1 MTTLSRPEARR
12 FYDWIGSKLDIQAFW
27 EDRATAELIDHLDL
41 ASAHSVFEFGCGTG
55 RFAESLLARHLSRT
69 ATYHAIDISPVM
81 VALARRRLE
90 QFGSRANVRMTDGRP
105 SIDEP
110 SESHDR
116 FISNFVFDLLSED
129 DIEKVIREAHRL
141 LSPGGLLGL
150 SSQTTG
156 FTLVG
161 RIFASV
167 WNAIYAVQPL
177 LVGGCR
183 ALELSNFLP
192 PSDWNICHHARITR
206 LGIPLEAVVARRVCH
221 HG

>member
-1 MTTLSRPEARR
+1 MRTLSRTEARR
-12 FYDWIGSKLDIQAFW
+12 FYDWIGSKLDTQALF
-27 EDRATAELIDHLDL
+27 EDRATSELVKHLDL
-41 ASAHSVFEFGCGTG
+41 GSARSVFEFGCGTG
-55 RFAESLLARHLSRT
+55 RFAESLLAHHLSRT
-69 ATYHAIDISPVM
+69 TMYHAIDISPVM
-81 VALARRRLE
+81 VGLARQRLE
-90 QFGSRANVRMTDGRP
+90 RFGPRANVRITDGRS

-129 DIEKVIREAHRL
+129 DINNVIREAHRL
-141 LSPGGLLGL
+141 LRPSGLLGL

-156 FTLVG
+156 FTLPS

-167 WNAIYAVQPL
+167 WNVIYTVQPV

-192 PSDWNICHHARITR
+192 ASDWNICLHARITR
-206 LGIPLEAVVARRVCH
+206 LGIPLEAVVARRVCPL
-221 HG
+221 G